1 MCLHLKK
8 NICLFKIM
16 KSKELSKKYKKNF
29 QYIRKNNSRQN
40 LFILT
45 TAGDCKRLLALL
57 ATPGDCWRLLATPGV
72 VCILVVPVV
81 PNKKIRYILFQVSH
95 SKTYKIYCK
104 ELVQATCKITS
115 KIKM

>member
-1 MCLHLKK
+1 
-8 NICLFKIM
+8 M
-16 KSKELSKKYKKNF
+16 KSKELSKNTKKLSVYKKKKF
-29 QYIRKNNSRQN
+29 KTKP
-40 LFILT
+40 LHPD
-45 TAGDCKRLLALL
+45 DCWRLLATASGSWRCLRLL
-57 ATPGDCWRLLATPGV
+57 ATAGGLLATPGV

>member
-1 MCLHLKK
+1 
-8 NICLFKIM
+8 M
-16 KSKELSKKYKKNF
+16 KSKELSKKYKKKLSVYKKKKF
-29 QYIRKNNSRQN
+29 KTKP
-40 LFILT
+40 LHPD
-45 TAGDCKRLLALL
+45 DCWRLLATASGSWRCL
-57 ATPGDCWRLLATPGV
+57 RLLATPGV